1 MPHFTNKKLILL
13 LVGTIFLVALI
24 SFSLRDRQ
32 NASVPEQFIK
42 DTVGFAQFIVAK
54 PANYIT
60 GIFDDI
66 NSLLNTYEE
75 NKRLKMRLE
84 DFAVLQ
90 AEVNTLQSEN
100 ESLKELV
107 DKEDSLKDY
116 DPLKATVIARNPDQW
131 EEKII
136 LNRGSSH
143 GVQLNMAV
151 MSANGLIGK
160 ISLVTPF
167 TSEVELL
174 HSNNPNYRV
183 SAIVQGEKS
192 DVFGLVEGYDAERNE
207 LILKRI
213 DSSFKV
219 NEGEKVVTSGLGGIY
234 PKGIL
239 IGEVTEVTTDDYG
252 LTKMAYVKPA
262 ANFSMLEDV
271 IIALRTSV
279 TVDGSDGTGTNA
291 DLTNGTEESETT
303 DTTEGEE

>member
-1 MPHFTNKKLILL
+1 MPHFFSNKKLILL
-13 LVGTIFLVALI
+13 LVGMIFLVALI

-42 DTVGFAQFIVAK
+42 DTVGFAQSIVAK
-54 PANYIT
+54 PTNYIT
-60 GIFDDI
+60 GIFNDI

-107 DKEDSLKDY
+107 GKEESLADFN
-116 DPLKATVIARNPDQW
+116 PLNATVIARNPDQW

-136 LNRGSSH
+136 LNKGSSH
-143 GVQLNMAV
+143 GVELNMAV
-151 MSANGLIGK
+151 MTANGLIGK

-174 HSNNPNYRV
+174 HTNNPNYRV

-192 DVFGLVEGYDAERNE
+192 DIFGLIEGYDVERNE

-219 NEGEKVVTSGLGGIY
+219 NVGEQVVTSGLGGVF
-234 PKGIL
+234 PKGIP
-239 IGEVTEVTTDDYG
+239 IGEITEVTTDDYG
-252 LTKMAYVKPA
+252 LTKLAYVKPA
-262 ANFSMLEDV
+262 ADFSLLEDV
-271 IIALRTSV
+271 VIAQRTVIS
-279 TVDGSDGTGTNA
+279 VDGSDGGNTNA
-291 DLTNGTEESETT
+291 DLTNGTTNETT
-303 DTTEGEE
+303 DEGEE

>member
-1 MPHFTNKKLILL
+1 MPHFSNKKLILL
-13 LVGTIFLVALI
+13 LVGMIFLVALI

-42 DTVGFAQFIVAK
+42 DTVGFAQSLVAK

-60 GIFDDI
+60 GIFNDI

-107 DKEDSLKDY
+107 EKEDSLKDY

-131 EEKII
+131 EEKLI

-143 GVQLNMAV
+143 GVELNMAV
-151 MSANGLIGK
+151 MTANGLIGK

-174 HSNNPNYRV
+174 YTNNPNYRV
-183 SAIVQGEKS
+183 SAIVQGKKM
-192 DVFGLVEGYDAERNE
+192 DVFGLIEGYDEERNE

-213 DSSFKV
+213 DSSFEV
-219 NEGEKVVTSGLGGIY
+219 NVGEQVVTSGLGGIF

-252 LTKMAYVKPA
+252 LTKLAYVKPA
-262 ANFSMLEDV
+262 ADFSMLEDV
-271 IIALRTSV
+271 IIAKRTIV
-279 TVDGSDGTGTNA
+279 NVDGSDGENTNT
-291 DLTNGTEESETT
+291 DLTNGTESETT
-303 DTTEGEE
+303 DEGEE

>member
-1 MPHFTNKKLILL
+1 MPQFFSNKKLILL
-13 LVGTIFLVALI
+13 LVGIIFLVALI

-32 NASVPEQFIK
+32 NANLPEQFIK
-42 DTVGFAQFIVAK
+42 DTVGFAQSIVAK

-60 GIFDDI
+60 GIFNDI

-107 DKEDSLKDY
+107 KKESSLKDFN
-116 DPLKATVIARNPDQW
+116 PLKATVIARNPDQW

-143 GVQLNMAV
+143 GVKLNMAV
-151 MSANGLIGK
+151 MTAKGLIGK

-174 HSNNPNYRV
+174 QTNNPNFRV
-183 SAIVQGEKS
+183 SAIVHGKKK
-192 DVFGLVEGYDAERNE
+192 DIFGLLEGYDTERNE

-213 DSSFKV
+213 DSSLDV
-219 NEGEKVVTSGLGGIY
+219 NEGEQVVTSGLGGIF

-239 IGEVTEVTTDDYG
+239 IGEVTEVTTDDFG
-252 LTKMAYVKPA
+252 LTKMAYIKPA
-262 ANFSMLEDV
+262 ADFSMLEDV
-271 IIALRTSV
+271 IIAKRNINE
-279 TVDGSDGTGTNA
+279 VDGSDGNGTNA
-291 DLTNGTEESETT
+291 DLTNDVDESTG
-303 DTTEGEE
+303 EGEE